1 MFKPLAAAGL
11 ALLLAG
17 CVQPIVK
24 TTGPL
29 AITRVDINAAPTLK
43 AHTDLLPQVRQTVPA
58 QLVGAHPGKP
68 AVLDLTL
75 VDVHYKN
82 PVASL
87 LVGDSNH
94 LTAKGVL
101 RAEDGTEITR
111 FDARTSDQGA
121 INGIAGAV
129 ISVAQDR
136 ARVDRAMARELA
148 KDLERRIYGKVTR
161 EPAQLELA
169 PKVGAPAVPA
179 APAAV
184 PARAAPRVGA
194 PKPLPKGAAGV

>member
-1 MFKPLAAAGL
+1 MLKTIPSVALAA
-11 ALLLAG
+11 LLAG
-17 CVQPIVK
+17 CAEPIVK

-29 AITRVDINAAPTLK
+29 SITRVDVNAAPTLK

-58 QLVGAHPGKP
+58 QLVGAHQGKP

-82 PVASL
+82 PLASL
-87 LVGDSNH
+87 LVGDSNT

-101 RAEDGTEITR
+101 RGEDGTEITR
-111 FDARTSDQGA
+111 FDTRTSDQGA

-136 ARVDRAMARELA
+136 ARVDRAMARALA
-148 KDLERRIYGKVTR
+148 KDLERRIHGKVTR
-161 EPAQLELA
+161 EPAQIELA
-169 PKVGAPAVPA
+169 PKLGEPAPVS
-179 APAAV
+179 
-184 PARAAPRVGA
+184 AAPRAPLAPA
-194 PKPLPKGAAGV
+194 PKAPAKGAAGV